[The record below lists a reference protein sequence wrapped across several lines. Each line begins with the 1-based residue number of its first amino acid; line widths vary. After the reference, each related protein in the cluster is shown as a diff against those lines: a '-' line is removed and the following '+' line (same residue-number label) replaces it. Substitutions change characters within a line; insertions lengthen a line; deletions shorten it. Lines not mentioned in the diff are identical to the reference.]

1 MDESEQQSIPDQVT
15 VIVHNAK
22 GLQGKKPG
30 RHKYSVIF
38 GFGNKKYRTSVVKD
52 PKGNPV
58 WNEESVLS
66 INNSSDTLFFNVT
79 EKDDILGQILVPIAS
94 LRGAKG
100 RVICTALQPHKKNS
114 KPKGSLI
121 YQCYVSKYR
130 ESGEVDDKSKSR
142 RNSWLTTNPFLTFK
156 RSPGFSGNFFKKEHK
171 STSPLSNLNK
181 RISRSFHDIFSLSKT
196 DISDDEESEGAPS
209 KLKTRSTFN
218 LSCAGVEPEIS
229 YITPNTG
236 SAAGGTRITIVGENL
251 GLKKS
256 DIVTLRICDVDV
268 LSTLEYE
275 SSGQIYCE
283 TLPGPTGHGDVII
296 ETSLGGKT
304 VLTGGFT
311 LVAAR
316 NKNPAPKPPESRPSS
331 NLNKSL
337 SHSTLALVTP
347 PTQITISA
355 PNSPKTRHG
364 QNDSLNPFENP
375 SMPNSPT
382 ASIESHKSSDTQLQ
396 TLGFNK
402 KLIPPDPASVNKFSS
417 LDRRKFPAQNNPR
430 KNSKD
435 LGENHGK
442 GKKDTFLNIKE
453 NSKTKHGENIEGR
466 FRKNF
471 FKHMRTASDV
481 PRVAVNDITLQN
493 SNDDVSLQNG
503 NDAAALQ
510 NGISEVTNNKE
521 DWSEKAKFAELERL
535 QKENTALRQE
545 NADMKAYIE
554 KLLAKVLHH
563 CPEALAAD
571 NELTLSQC

>member
-1 MDESEQQSIPDQVT
+1 MDESEQPIPDQVT

-30 RHKYSVIF
+30 RHKFSVIF

-52 PKGNPV
+52 PRGNPV

-66 INNSSDTLFFNVT
+66 INNSSDALFFNVT
-79 EKDDILGQILVPIAS
+79 EKDDILGQILVPTGS

-130 ESGEVDDKSKSR
+130 DGEVDEKSKPR

-156 RSPGFSGNFFKKEHK
+156 RSPGFSGNFFKKEQK
-171 STSPLSNLNK
+171 STSHLSNLNK
-181 RISRSFHDIFSLSKT
+181 RISRSFHDIFSLSKA
-196 DISDDEESEGAPS
+196 DNSDDEESEGAPS

-256 DIVTLRICDVDV
+256 DIVTLRICDVDI

-283 TLPGPTGHGDVII
+283 TLPGPTGQGDVVI
-296 ETSLGGKT
+296 ETSFGGKT

-316 NKNPAPKPPESRPSS
+316 NKKPAPKPPESTPPS
-331 NLNKSL
+331 NLNKAL

-347 PTQITISA
+347 PTQITIST
-355 PNSPKTRHG
+355 PNSPKTLHG
-364 QNDSLNPFENP
+364 QNDSLNPFE
-375 SMPNSPT
+375 SSSTPNSPK
-382 ASIESHKSSDTQLQ
+382 ASTESRKSSDSQLQ
-396 TLGFNK
+396 TLSSNK
-402 KLIPPDPASVNKFSS
+402 RLIPPDPASVNKFSS
-417 LDRRKFPAQNNPR
+417 LDRRKFPAQNTPR

-481 PRVAVNDITLQN
+481 PRVTVNDITLQN
-493 SNDDVSLQNG
+493 SNDSVSLQNG
-503 NDAAALQ
+503 NDGAALQ

-521 DWSEKAKFAELERL
+521 DWSEDAKFAELERL
-535 QKENTALRQE
+535 QKENKALRQE